1 MFRAFAA
8 AFVGRYAQLRGAAS
22 AEAAY
27 NAARAMHALGLAHLA
42 APLYEAALERG
53 DAEAAAAAPGGFAD
67 VRREAAH
74 NLHLLYAA
82 AGAPHLARALL
93 RRYATV

>member
-1 MFRAFAA
+1 MA
-8 AFVGRYAQLRGAAS
+8 RYAHLRGAAS
-22 AEAAY
+22 AEAAF
-27 NAARAMHALGLAHLA
+27 NAARTLHALGLAHLA

-53 DAEAAAAAPGGFAD
+53 DAEAEERGDASQHSAD

-74 NLHLLYAA
+74 NLHLLYAD
-82 AGAPHLARALL
+82 AGATHLARQLL